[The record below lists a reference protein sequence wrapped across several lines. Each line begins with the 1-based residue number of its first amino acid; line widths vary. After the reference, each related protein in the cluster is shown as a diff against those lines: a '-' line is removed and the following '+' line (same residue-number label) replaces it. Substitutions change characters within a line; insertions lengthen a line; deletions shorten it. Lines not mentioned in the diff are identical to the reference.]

1 MIYVK
6 IKKEDFGDSIETT
19 NDGINV
25 DIYGDEFY
33 STCPYCQKE
42 SKVDFEELKQ
52 ILNTE
57 GDFASTSIFCNECSK
72 RVRKKEIEVI

>member
-6 IKKEDFGDSIETT
+6 IKKEDFGGSIETT
-19 NDGINV
+19 NNGINV

-33 STCPYCQKE
+33 SICPHCQKE
-42 SKVDFEELKQ
+42 IKVDFEELKQ

-57 GDFASTSIFCNECSK
+57 GDFASTSLFCDDCGK
-72 RVRKKEIEVI
+72 RVRKEK